1 MAEVFLNDLFDLTG
15 SDQPEQGDAWKFLL
29 NKKLKVRSLQVFG
42 HQIETQGINFN
53 NI

>member
-29 NKKLKVRSLQVFG
+29 NKKLKVKVPASFG
-42 HQIETQGINFN
+42 SSDRNTRDQF
-53 NI
+53 